1 MGCLS
6 WPFKAL
12 AAVVLVLVVIG
23 AIVYRNELRQM
34 GSSVFGPRPPQS
46 IGRPGTRALGVA
58 RDKVA
63 TLATAEAD
71 SVVLS
76 ATEMASLVG
85 DGLDPSFR
93 GHLDSLQVELLEGR
107 IAVRAKLRTAAMPPE
122 ALGPLVFFVQE
133 WEPFSAVGPIR
144 VVAPLKAEWIIDQ
157 LSLRD
162 IPFPREMVQW
172 LVSNALGGTAE
183 RGFPVQIP
191 EGIGDAAVHPHGVV
205 LYRNGP

>member
-12 AAVVLVLVVIG
+12 AAVVLILVVIG
-23 AIVYRNELRQM
+23 AVLYRDQLREI
-34 GSSVFGPRPPQS
+34 GSSVFGPRTPQS
-46 IGRPGTRALGVA
+46 IGRPGTRALA
-58 RDKVA
+58 AALDKVA
-63 TLATAEAD
+63 TLASAEKD
-71 SVVLS
+71 SVMLT
-76 ATEMASLVG
+76 ATEMASLIG

-93 GHLDSLQVELLEGR
+93 GHLDSLQVELLDGR
-107 IAVRAKLRTAAMPPE
+107 IAVSAKLRTSALPPE

-133 WEPFSAVGPIR
+133 WEPFSATGPIQ
-144 VVAPLKAEWIIDQ
+144 VVAPMEAEWLIEQ

-183 RGFPVQIP
+183 SGFPVHIP
-191 EGIGDAAVHPHGVV
+191 EGVGRVAVHPHGVV
-205 LYRNGP
+205 LYRDGP

>member
-23 AIVYRNELRQM
+23 AIVYRDELRHM
-34 GSSVFGPRPPQS
+34 GSSFFGPRPPQS
-46 IGRPGTRALGVA
+46 VGRPGTRALGVA

-63 TLATAEAD
+63 TLAAAKAD

-107 IAVRAKLRTAAMPPE
+107 IAVRANLRTAAMPPE
-122 ALGPLVFFVQE
+122 ALGPLAFFVQE

-144 VVAPLKAEWIIDQ
+144 VVAPLEAEWIIEQ

-183 RGFPVQIP
+183 RGFSVQIP

>member
-23 AIVYRNELRQM
+23 AIVYRDELREM
-34 GSSVFGPRPPQS
+34 GSSMFRPQPPQS

-63 TLATAEAD
+63 TLAAAQED
-71 SVVLS
+71 SVVLT
-76 ATEMASLVG
+76 ATEMASLIG

-93 GHLDSLQVELLEGR
+93 GHIDSLQVELLEGR
-107 IAVRAKLRTAAMPPE
+107 IAVRGNLRTTELPPGT
-122 ALGPLVFFVQE
+122 LGPLVFIAQE
-133 WEPFSAVGPIR
+133 WEPFSATGPIR
-144 VVAPLKAEWIIDQ
+144 VVAPLEAEWIIEQ

-162 IPFPREMVQW
+162 IPFPREMVLW
-172 LVSNALGGTAE
+172 LVSNVMGGTAE
-183 RGFPVQIP
+183 SGFPVQIP

-205 LYRNGP
+205 LYRNGQ

>member
-12 AAVVLVLVVIG
+12 AAVVLALVVLG
-23 AIVYRNELRQM
+23 AVMYRDQLREI
-34 GSSVFGPRPPQS
+34 GSSLFRPMPPQS

-58 RDKVA
+58 QDKVA
-63 TLATAEAD
+63 TLASAQAD
-71 SVVLS
+71 SVVLT

-93 GHLDSLQVELLEGR
+93 GHLDSLQIELLEGR
-107 IAVRAKLRTAAMPPE
+107 IAVSAKLHTAAMPRE
-122 ALGPLVFFVQE
+122 ALGPLVFMVQE
-133 WEPFSAVGPIR
+133 WEAFSATGPIR
-144 VVAPLKAEWIIDQ
+144 VVAPTEAEWMIEQ

-172 LVSNALGGTAE
+172 LVSNSLGGTAE
-183 RGFPVQIP
+183 SGFPVQIP

-205 LYRNGP
+205 LYRNVP

>member
-12 AAVVLVLVVIG
+12 AVVVLVLVVIG

-63 TLATAEAD
+63 TLAVAEAD

-93 GHLDSLQVELLEGR
+93 GHLDSLEVELLEGR
-107 IAVRAKLRTAAMPPE
+107 IAVRAKLRTAALPPGT
-122 ALGPLVFFVQE
+122 LGPLALIVQE
-133 WEPFSAVGPIR
+133 WEPFSASGPIR
-144 VVAPLKAEWIIDQ
+144 VVAPLEAEWIIEQ

-183 RGFPVQIP
+183 SGFPVQIP
-191 EGIGDAAVHPHGVV
+191 EGIGEAAVHPHGVV

>member
-12 AAVVLVLVVIG
+12 AVVVLVLVVIG
-23 AIVYRNELRQM
+23 VVLYRDQLREI
-34 GSSVFGPRPPQS
+34 GSSVLGPRPPQS
-46 IGRPGTRALGVA
+46 IGRPGTRALEVA
-58 RDKVA
+58 QDKVA
-63 TLATAEAD
+63 TLASAEQD
-71 SVVLS
+71 SVVLT

-93 GHLDSLQVELLEGR
+93 GHLDSLQVELLDGR
-107 IAVRAKLRTAAMPPE
+107 IAVSAKLRTSALPAE
-122 ALGPLVFFVQE
+122 ALGPLAFFVQE
-133 WEPFSAVGPIR
+133 WEPFSATGPIR
-144 VVAPLKAEWIIDQ
+144 VVAPMEAQWSIEQ

-183 RGFPVQIP
+183 SGFPVHIP
-191 EGIGDAAVHPHGVV
+191 EGVGAVAVHPHGVV
-205 LYRNGP
+205 LYRDGP

>member
-12 AAVVLVLVVIG
+12 AAVVLLLVVIG
-23 AIVYRNELRQM
+23 AIVYRNELREM
-34 GSSVFGPRPPQS
+34 GGNLFRARPPQS
-46 IGRPGTRALGVA
+46 VGRPGTRALGVA
-58 RDKVA
+58 REKVA
-63 TLATAEAD
+63 TLASAQED
-71 SVVLS
+71 SVVLT
-76 ATEMASLVG
+76 ATEMASLIG

-93 GHLDSLQVELLEGR
+93 GHLDSLQVELLEGS
-107 IAVRAKLRTAAMPPE
+107 IAVRAKLRTSALPPGT
-122 ALGPLVFFVQE
+122 LGPLALMVQE
-133 WEPFSAVGPIR
+133 WEPFSASGPIR
-144 VVAPLKAEWIIDQ
+144 VVAPLEAEWTIEQ

-172 LVSNALGGTAE
+172 LVSNALGGTAQS
-183 RGFPVQIP
+183 GFPVHIP